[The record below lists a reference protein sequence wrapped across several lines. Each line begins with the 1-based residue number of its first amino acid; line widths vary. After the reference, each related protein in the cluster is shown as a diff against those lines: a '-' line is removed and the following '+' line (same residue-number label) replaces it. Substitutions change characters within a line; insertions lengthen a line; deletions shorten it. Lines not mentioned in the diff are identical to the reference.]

1 MHCSIG
7 RPCIDVCKE
16 ELLRLKE
23 LNYSWTKIAR
33 MIGVSRSTLYRKLRD
48 FDIDSSDSYS
58 DIAPS
63 DLDDLLKEIKVEQ
76 PDIGEVILQGRLL
89 HMGIKVTR
97 SQLRSSIHRIDHS
110 NTVARR
116 SRVINRRVYS
126 VPHPNAVWHID
137 GNHKMIRWRLV
148 VHAGVDGFTRL
159 IVFIKCSNNNC
170 STTVLDA
177 FREGETAY
185 GTPDCVRS
193 DHGGE
198 NVLVWRHMLERHDN
212 TSSVITGRSTHNVRV
227 ERMWRDITRCAS
239 STFIRLFS
247 ALEAD
252 GVLDPLN
259 ELDIF
264 CLHFVFLPRINK
276 SLQDFQGSWNC
287 HRLSSEGNMSPMQL
301 FMEGQS
307 ARRQLIHTTESDAI
321 SSVLP
326 SNLTTVETPSNK
338 FEPCSQLVA
347 GLNTTID
354 PLAHCADLGRQLYQ
368 DCVELVGQH
377 LRNGCNYCKNDA

>member
-137 GNHKMIRWRLV
+137 GNHKMAFGSPCWCRWFYTANC
-148 VHAGVDGFTRL
+148 VH
-159 IVFIKCSNNNC
+159 
-170 STTVLDA
+170 
-177 FREGETAY
+177 
-185 GTPDCVRS
+185 
-193 DHGGE
+193 
-198 NVLVWRHMLERHDN
+198 
-212 TSSVITGRSTHNVRV
+212 
-227 ERMWRDITRCAS
+227 
-239 STFIRLFS
+239 
-247 ALEAD
+247 
-252 GVLDPLN
+252 
-259 ELDIF
+259 
-264 CLHFVFLPRINK
+264 
-276 SLQDFQGSWNC
+276 
-287 HRLSSEGNMSPMQL
+287 
-301 FMEGQS
+301 
-307 ARRQLIHTTESDAI
+307 
-321 SSVLP
+321 
-326 SNLTTVETPSNK
+326 
-338 FEPCSQLVA
+338 
-347 GLNTTID
+347 
-354 PLAHCADLGRQLYQ
+354 
-368 DCVELVGQH
+368 
-377 LRNGCNYCKNDA
+377 